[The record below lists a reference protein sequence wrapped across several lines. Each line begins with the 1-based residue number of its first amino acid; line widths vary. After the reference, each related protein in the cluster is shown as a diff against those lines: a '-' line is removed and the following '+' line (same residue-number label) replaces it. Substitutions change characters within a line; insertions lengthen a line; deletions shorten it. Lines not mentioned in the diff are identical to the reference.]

1 MPRYVVLLG
10 ESEVIVELER
20 KLSIAIKSG
29 NAARVEGVFEQI
41 YYTYCKL
48 VAYVISKYV
57 AKKQDVE
64 ELTDDVF
71 VSFSRAMFNTEFKS
85 IKYYLV
91 CSAKNASVNFVK
103 RNSGKEIVYLDDVR
117 EQTAVSVDC
126 STPFWALV
134 QSLRA
139 VLTGYE
145 TQIVVQRAVFGY
157 TFEEMAKVF
166 QCPSSS
172 VRSTFNRAL
181 KKCKKGV
188 TFL

>member
-1 MPRYVVLLG
+1 M
-10 ESEVIVELER
+10 ELER
-20 KLSIAIKSG
+20 KLSNAAKSG
-29 NAARVEGVFEQI
+29 DAARVEKVFEQI

-57 AKKQDVE
+57 ARREDIE

-71 VSFSRAMFNTEFKS
+71 VSFSRAMFNTEFRS

-103 RNSGKEIVYLDDVR
+103 RNIGKQIVYLEDIRAKQEVVAP
-117 EQTAVSVDC
+117 EN
-126 STPFWALV
+126 TPFWELANAL
-134 QSLRA
+134 QT
-139 VLTGYE
+139 VLSEYE
-145 TQIVVQRAVFGY
+145 TQVVLTRAVFGY
-157 TFEEMAKVF
+157 TFEEMAKLF
-166 QCPSSS
+166 DCPAST

-188 TFL
+188 ILP